1 MRFRCER
8 DVLVDA
14 LTTTGR
20 AVAARGTGSA
30 ALAGVHLRLEGDI
43 LRLAGIDRD
52 LTIQTQ
58 VTVAGSDDGA
68 AVLPS
73 RLAVDIVRSL
83 DPGAVSLDLTED
95 EVVTISSG
103 RSQFTVRG
111 LPVEDFPRLSPPSG
125 EPVTLRSAVLAAAL
139 RQVVRAASTDN
150 ERPVLTGVLMAATE
164 TGLRLVATDSY
175 RLAVR
180 DLPGS
185 TVLAVGQKVLLP
197 SRALGE
203 LQRLLSGGSPEV
215 SLRLGEFEAHFE
227 VGPTRLTTR
236 LLEGEYPN
244 YAGLIP
250 KGYPN
255 RLVVGREGLLDAVRR
270 VRLMTRDATTPVR
283 LSLRPDGVELTVI
296 TPDLGQATE
305 DVDAKYEGT
314 EFTIAFNPAFLAEGV
329 EAIEGDEVALETQD
343 AGKPATLR
351 ATQGPSFAQ
360 ARGTAVSGSSATGT
374 RATGT
379 RDTGTTDQTTSATTT
394 GAPTT
399 GALPTGSA
407 GPGDDGGALAPTG
420 PPELDVGST
429 TAAPPP
435 AVTPPSP
442 PPASASSSE
451 APPQPSAGSD
461 YLYLLMPVK
470 VS

>member
-1 MRFRCER
+1 VKFRCER
-8 DVLVDA
+8 DVLVEA
-14 LTTTGR
+14 LGTVGR
-20 AVAARGTGSA
+20 AVAGKGPGSA
-30 ALAGVHLRLEGDI
+30 ALSGVQLRLDGDTLALAGV
-43 LRLAGIDRD
+43 DRD

-58 VTVAGSDDGA
+58 ITVAGTDGGA

-73 RLAVDIVRSL
+73 RLAVDIVRSVE
-83 DPGAVSLDLTED
+83 PGAVTV
-95 EVVTISSG
+95 EVVDDELVRISAG
-103 RSQFTVRG
+103 RSNFSVRS
-111 LPVEDFPRLSPPSG
+111 LPVEEFPRLAPPAG
-125 EPVTLRSAVLAAAL
+125 DPVTLAAAELAGAL
-139 RQVVRAASTDN
+139 RQVVRAASTDSD
-150 ERPVLTGVLMAATE
+150 RPVLTGVLMAATE

-185 TVLAVGQKVLLP
+185 TVLAAGQKVLLP
-197 SRALGE
+197 SRALAE
-203 LQRLLSGGSPEV
+203 LQRLLSGGPEEV
-215 SLRLGEFEAHFE
+215 SLRLGEFEAHFDI
-227 VGPTRLTTR
+227 GPSRLTTR
-236 LLEGEYPN
+236 LLEGEYPP

-255 RLVVGREGLLDAVRR
+255 RLIVGREALLDAVRR

-314 EFTIAFNPAFLAEGV
+314 EFTIAFNPVYLAEGV

-351 ATQGPSFAQ
+351 AT
-360 ARGTAVSGSSATGT
+360 
-374 RATGT
+374 
-379 RDTGTTDQTTSATTT
+379 
-394 GAPTT
+394 
-399 GALPTGSA
+399 
-407 GPGDDGGALAPTG
+407 
-420 PPELDVGST
+420 E
-429 TAAPPP
+429 
-435 AVTPPSP
+435 SP
-442 PPASASSSE
+442 
-451 APPQPSAGSD
+451 D